1 MPVGPKVVS
10 RGPRSSAANLAQDYN
25 SSRLTLHSS
34 AMLLP
39 WQAMSTLRASQQG
52 VLSGL
57 TGRPWPP
64 SGLCWPA
71 NFFQQELRREDLS
84 KLQGLHWRG
93 PHQPCTRAGKIRS
106 HMDTGQVQA
115 EKEQA
120 FNFRKPLGLHGRD
133 SRDTKHM
140 LNLPPL

>member
-1 MPVGPKVVS
+1 MGPAVLNNGPKKKTVGLGAS
-10 RGPRSSAANLAQDYN
+10 SGPRSSAANLAQDYN
-25 SSRLTLHSS
+25 SSSRLPLHTV
-34 AMLLP
+34 P
-39 WQAMSTLRASQQG
+39 WQAMSTALHCASQQG

-84 KLQGLHWRG
+84 KLQGLHWQG
-93 PHQPCTRAGKIRS
+93 PHQPCTRAGKVRS
-106 HMDTGQVQA
+106 HLDTGQVQA

-120 FNFRKPLGLHGRD
+120 FNFEKPLGVRLH
-133 SRDTKHM
+133 
-140 LNLPPL
+140 